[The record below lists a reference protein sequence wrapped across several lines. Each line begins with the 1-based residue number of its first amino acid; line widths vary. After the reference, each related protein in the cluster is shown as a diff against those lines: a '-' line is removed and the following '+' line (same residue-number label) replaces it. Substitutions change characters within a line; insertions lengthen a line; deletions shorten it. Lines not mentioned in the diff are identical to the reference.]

1 MTSKPLDVLV
11 IGGGQAGLATGYFL
25 RRHKLDY
32 RVLDREPAPGGAWRH
47 GWDSLQLFSPAQWSS
62 LPGWQLPQTADG
74 EWPRRDEVI
83 DYLSAYQDRY
93 QIPVERPVTVEQVTR
108 TDGGLAVHT
117 DKGLYHARTVISAT
131 GTWSQP
137 FIPQV
142 EGLALFR
149 GRQVHSAHYRR
160 PEDFAGQR
168 VLVVGGG
175 NSGAQILAEVSQV
188 ADATWVTRDPPKF
201 LPDDM
206 DGRSLFE
213 MATEKWKAEQEGRE
227 YTPAG
232 TLADIVMV
240 PAVREARERGV
251 LTTRPMFARFTTG
264 GVVWPDGEE
273 EAVDAV
279 IWCTGFRPALGHLE
293 SLGVVEENGRV
304 LTDGTRS
311 VKEPRLWLVGYGD
324 WSGFASATLLG
335 VMRSARAAASEVND
349 YLKES

>member
-62 LPGWQLPQTADG
+62 LPGWQLPRTADG
-74 EWPRRDEVI
+74 EWPCRDEVI
-83 DYLSAYQDRY
+83 DYLNAYQDRY

-108 TDGGLAVHT
+108 EDGGLAVHT

-188 ADATWVTRDPPKF
+188 ANATWVTRDPPKF

-264 GVVWPDGEE
+264 GVVWQDGEE

-311 VKEPRLWLVGYGD
+311 LKEPRLWLVGYGD
-324 WSGFASATLLG
+324 WTGFASATLLG
-335 VMRSARAAASEVND
+335 VMRSARAAAGEVNE